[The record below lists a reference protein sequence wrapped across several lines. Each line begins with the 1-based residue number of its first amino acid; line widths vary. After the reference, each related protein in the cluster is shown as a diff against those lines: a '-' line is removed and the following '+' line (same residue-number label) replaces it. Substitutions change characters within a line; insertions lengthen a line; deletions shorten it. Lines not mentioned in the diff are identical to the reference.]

1 MLAGAVVLALLCG
14 VVGWILLNVLRKLT
28 VKSLPIRLAVNRLL
42 HQPWST
48 LSQLS
53 AFSLSFMLLALL
65 LVLRGDLLDR
75 WQQQLPPE
83 SPNYFLINI
92 APEQVTPL
100 KGFLSEHHIIPESF
114 YPIVRARLTQI
125 NGQSTE
131 GNKDESLNRELN
143 LTRQAKR
150 PDHNPIVAGTAAESG
165 EVSMEEGLATRLNV
179 NLGDSVTF
187 TGDTRGFHRQSYQ
200 PA

>member
-1 MLAGAVVLALLCG
+1 VGGAGRGGVLALLCG
-14 VVGWILLNVLRKLT
+14 VLGWILLNVLKRLT
-28 VKSLPIRLAVNRLL
+28 VKSAAVRLAVNRLL
-42 HQPWST
+42 RQPWST
-48 LSQLS
+48 LSQLA

-100 KGFLSEHHIIPESF
+100 KGFLAEHHIIPESF

-125 NGQSTE
+125 NGQPRTA
-131 GNKDESLNRELN
+131 NKTALNRELN
-143 LTRQAKR
+143 LTWQEKR
-150 PDHNPIVAGTAAESG
+150 PDHNPHRRHLAAESG

-179 NLGDSVTF
+179 KLAT
-187 TGDTRGFHRQSYQ
+187 
-200 PA
+200 A

>member
-1 MLAGAVVLALLCG
+1 MGGSTLLWAVLAGAVVLALLCG
-14 VVGWILLNVLRKLT
+14 VLGWILLNVLKRLT
-28 VKSLPIRLAVNRLL
+28 VKSLPVRLAVNRLL
-42 HQPWST
+42 HQPVNAQPAVG
-48 LSQLS
+48 LFAVVYAAGAAS
-53 AFSLSFMLLALL
+53 A
-65 LVLRGDLLDR
+65 LRGDLLDR

-143 LTRQAKR
+143 LTAGETSR
-150 PDHNPIVAGTAAESG
+150 P
-165 EVSMEEGLATRLNV
+165 
-179 NLGDSVTF
+179 
-187 TGDTRGFHRQSYQ
+187 
-200 PA
+200 

>member
-1 MLAGAVVLALLCG
+1 LLCG
-14 VVGWILLNVLRKLT
+14 LLGWMLLSVLKGLT
-28 VKSLPIRLAVNRLL
+28 VKSLPVRLAINRLL
-42 HQPWST
+42 RQPWST

-92 APEQVTPL
+92 APEQITPL
-100 KGFLSEHHIIPESF
+100 KAFLSEHQIVPDSF

-125 NGQSTE
+125 DGKATE
-131 GNKDESLNRELN
+131 GNQDEALNRE
-143 LTRQAKR
+143 
-150 PDHNPIVAGTAAESG
+150 
-165 EVSMEEGLATRLNV
+165 
-179 NLGDSVTF
+179 
-187 TGDTRGFHRQSYQ
+187 
-200 PA
+200 